1 VFRGVYPDVVLR
13 LVSLLVLVP
22 TVTLAQQGG
31 PGVPSPPSPFGDPEG
46 LAELDGTSI
55 QLAASERPHDD
66 VSHGGVEVV
75 LRHSTEVE
83 RRVRIRS
90 VAIRIGGR
98 VHRAAFSVSTSSGE
112 PVRGAFTVGPPRGF
126 HMLQVSW
133 NGALT
138 GVFDAVRVRLT
149 IDDRPFTLRTRV
161 ARQNQGTTEGRLVT
175 SEPPPAGYIPRFRM
189 REVEGGIPSAIV
201 RRVLRQLRSRV
212 VSCAAGLGEAGRE
225 VELTFTIVDGRIQQ
239 LLVRHPGPTIRS
251 CVETELRRA
260 RFPAT
265 SAPTRVTATL
275 EFLPR

>member
-1 VFRGVYPDVVLR
+1 MLR
-13 LVSLLVLVP
+13 LAPLFLLVVGLP
-22 TVTLAQQGG
+22 TSTFAQ
-31 PGVPSPPSPFGDPEG
+31 PPMPPSPFGDPEG

-66 VSHGGVEVV
+66 VSNGGVEVV

-90 VAIRIGGR
+90 VSIRTGGR

-138 GVFDAVRVRLT
+138 EVFDAVRVRLT

-175 SEPPPAGYIPRFRM
+175 PEAPATGYIPRFRM
-189 REVEGGIPSAIV
+189 REVEGGVPSAIV
-201 RRVLRQLRSRV
+201 QRVLRQLRSRV
-212 VSCAAGLGEAGRE
+212 VSCAADLGEAGRE

-239 LLVRHPGPTIRS
+239 LLVRHPTIRS

-275 EFLPR
+275 EFLSR